1 MTWNALLCRAQSL
14 DAFPLATSRKSVARR
29 QTDLAGRHHLTAAR
43 VLVSSG
49 FQSSTHCTTPLS
61 RMGGERKKKEKM
73 REKEPKK
80 REFMYQKG
88 PTPDFEAPVGGGGYW
103 SWNVTSLISLND
115 GASAFSFASTLEHV
129 SGPRFCIWRRNIR
142 SGRRVRSLTDWEEK
156 PGKVGNFSLFLLS
169 AAPFPFGC
177 VSSSHRTGAIILP
190 LGRQSREK
198 RMEEK
203 KGKPNEMRVEE
214 EEEEEEEAG
223 TC

>member
-88 PTPDFEAPVGGGGYW
+88 PTPDFEAPVGGWRLLKLKRDVLNLFERRGKCL
-103 SWNVTSLISLND
+103 LICFHVRTCQWAPILYM
-115 GASAFSFASTLEHV
+115 ASEY
-129 SGPRFCIWRRNIR
+129 
-142 SGRRVRSLTDWEEK
+142 
-156 PGKVGNFSLFLLS
+156 
-169 AAPFPFGC
+169 
-177 VSSSHRTGAIILP
+177 
-190 LGRQSREK
+190 
-198 RMEEK
+198 
-203 KGKPNEMRVEE
+203 
-214 EEEEEEEAG
+214 
-223 TC
+223 